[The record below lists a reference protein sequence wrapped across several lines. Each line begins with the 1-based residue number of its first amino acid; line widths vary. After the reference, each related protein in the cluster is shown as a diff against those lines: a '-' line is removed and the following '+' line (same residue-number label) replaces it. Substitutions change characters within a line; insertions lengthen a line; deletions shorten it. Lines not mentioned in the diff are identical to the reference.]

1 MIKYILI
8 LRTTYSIITNGKVM
22 RDLIN
27 ETIAI
32 ASIAELYINPN
43 IPTAYYTEGTA
54 VAGAI
59 NTAILVHN
67 GAPSPANNDVIQDKV
82 ALGVI
87 WMDGLADLVEVIAN
101 ADANRS
107 TAEEASTNIKLANM
121 VPQKLTQ
128 TAKGTPVTP
137 VIEAENVGTGKV
149 AVKNVTPHGDD
160 VPDETFFMA
169 IEMPAVTVP
178 VTPDPIPSIT
188 LGQFKVILAAA
199 AEINTI
205 NCTGKGRTITFNNL
219 KPGVGYMIIA
229 YTKNG
234 NKFISELSNIV
245 YVLG

>member
-8 LRTTYSIITNGKVM
+8 LRTAYNLITNGKVM

-27 ETIAI
+27 ETI
-32 ASIAELYINPN
+32 SICIVAELYINPN

-54 VAGAI
+54 VAAAI

-67 GAPSPANNDVIQDKV
+67 GAPTPGNNEIIQNKV

-87 WMDGLADLVEVIAN
+87 WMDGLADQVEVIAN
-101 ADANRS
+101 ADANRT

-128 TAKGTPVTP
+128 TIKGTPVTP
-137 VIEAENVGTGKV
+137 VITAENVGTGKV
-149 AVKNVTPHGDD
+149 AAKNVTPHGDD

-169 IEMPAVTVP
+169 IEMPAVTEP
-178 VTPDPIPSIT
+178 VTPDPIASIT

-205 NCTGKGRTITFNNL
+205 NATGKGKTLTFIDL

-245 YVLG
+245 YVQG